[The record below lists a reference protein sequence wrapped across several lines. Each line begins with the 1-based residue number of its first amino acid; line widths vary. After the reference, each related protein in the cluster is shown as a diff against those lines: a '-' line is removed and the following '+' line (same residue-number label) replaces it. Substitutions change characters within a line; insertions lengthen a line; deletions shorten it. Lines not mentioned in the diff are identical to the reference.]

1 MTQNARTR
9 RDLEEQGYR
18 TMVTPLLSKEKGDS
32 LDDVMAKYGLQCFHL
47 AKLSGHGTTKENAE
61 NPHNVW
67 FDSIAR
73 GERVVLEWIYH
84 PSVATEM
91 MLVKLSIT

>member
-32 LDDVMAKYGLQCFHL
+32 LDDVMTKYGLQCFHL

-61 NPHNVW
+61 NPRNVW

>member
-1 MTQNARTR
+1 MSQNARTR

-18 TMVTPLLSKEKGDS
+18 TMVTPLLSKEKGDR
-32 LDDVMAKYGLQCFHL
+32 LDDILAEYGLRWFHL

-61 NPHNVW
+61 NPRNVW
-67 FDSIAR
+67 FDSMAVN
-73 GERVVLEWIYH
+73 GRVILEWIYH

-91 MLVKLSIT
+91 MLFKLSIT